1 MLTLLNLYDSNKS
14 LKAYY
19 ANYTT
24 AKLTLSE
31 PQLANIYVVV
41 SRQEIRSFMA
51 FLKLHSLARV
61 SNAVDLTVVDHINKE
76 LRFNVTYQFQS
87 ISSNSRWNITTW
99 VSETKPLLS
108 LQTMY
113 PAFNWAEREVWDM
126 YGIFF
131 IKHPDLRRILTDYGF
146 VGFPLRKDF
155 PLSGFREV
163 QYEDSV
169 KQVEYSNAELTQS
182 YRLLSFANP
191 WSN

>member
-1 MLTLLNLYDSNKS
+1 MKSILTTYDNNNS
-14 LKAYY
+14 LKAYNTTGTSEELQI
-19 ANYTT
+19 ANNY
-24 AKLTLSE
+24 
-31 PQLANIYVVV
+31 IVV
-41 SRQEIRSFMA
+41 SRQEIRSFLA
-51 FLKLHSLARV
+51 FLKLNSLLRV
-61 SNAVDLTVVDHINKE
+61 TNAIDITVIDNINKE

-87 ISSNSRWNITTW
+87 VTCNSRWNISTW

-108 LQTMY
+108 LQTIF

-146 VGFPLRKDF
+146 IGFPLRKDF

-169 KQVEYSNAELTQS
+169 KQVEYNNAELTQS
-182 YRLLSFANP
+182 YRLLSFTNP
-191 WSN
+191 WFNIND

>member
-1 MLTLLNLYDSNKS
+1 MALLNLYDTNNN

-19 ANYTT
+19 TEYNKDKPLLASQMANM
-24 AKLTLSE
+24 
-31 PQLANIYVVV
+31 YVVV
-41 SRQEIRSFMA
+41 SKQEIRSFMA
-51 FLKLHSLARV
+51 FLKLNSLLRI
-61 SNAVDLTVVDHINKE
+61 SNAIDITVVDNVNKE
-76 LRFNVTYQFQS
+76 LRFNITYQLQS
-87 ISSNSRWNITTW
+87 ITSNSRWNITTW

-146 VGFPLRKDF
+146 VGYPLRKDF

-163 QYEDSV
+163 QFEDSV

-182 YRLLSFANP
+182 YRLLSFTNS
-191 WSN
+191 WSSY